1 VNVAN
6 FSLDVIDQGET
17 ALDMR
22 VVVGKPYRRTPVFSS
37 TMTYLVLNPSWF
49 VPKKIAGMDILDHI
63 REEPDYLQK
72 MGFTVYREGDE
83 NGKPVDPAGID
94 WSKYTLENLD
104 YRFQQSP
111 GEQNALGRIKFIFP
125 NDFDVYL
132 HDTPSRELFKKTV
145 RDFSSGC
152 IRVEKPLDL
161 AVYVMQSSEW
171 NRDTLQAALT
181 KKQEKFLPLP
191 NPIPV
196 HLLYWTAW
204 GDTKGRVQFRDDI
217 YGRDEPLEQALKG
230 ALKDD
235 QS

>member
-1 VNVAN
+1 
-6 FSLDVIDQGET
+6 
-17 ALDMR
+17 
-22 VVVGKPYRRTPVFSS
+22 
-37 TMTYLVLNPSWF
+37 
-49 VPKKIAGMDILDHI
+49 
-63 REEPDYLQK
+63 
-72 MGFTVYREGDE
+72 
-83 NGKPVDPAGID
+83 
-94 WSKYTLENLD
+94 
-104 YRFQQSP
+104 
-111 GEQNALGRIKFIFP
+111 
-125 NDFDVYL
+125 
-132 HDTPSRELFKKTV
+132 
-145 RDFSSGC
+145 
-152 IRVEKPLDL
+152 
-161 AVYVMQSSEW
+161 MQSSEW